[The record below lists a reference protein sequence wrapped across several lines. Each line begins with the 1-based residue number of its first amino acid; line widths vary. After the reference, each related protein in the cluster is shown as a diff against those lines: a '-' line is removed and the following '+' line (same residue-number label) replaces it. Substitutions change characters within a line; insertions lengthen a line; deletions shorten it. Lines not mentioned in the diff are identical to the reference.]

1 MQKRQIDQVSFLKAR
16 KAQQLAALANG
27 DVSSL
32 LDMIAGLQQQV
43 ADLTDAQAATATNV
57 SNLTTAF
64 NAHTHPYTDVD
75 NLGATLNKN
84 TGTKN

>member
-1 MQKRQIDQVSFLKAR
+1 MDKRKIDQVSFIKAR

-43 ADLTDAQAATATNV
+43 ADLTDAQDVTNTNV
-57 SNLTTAF
+57 TNLTNAF
-64 NAHTHPYTDVD
+64 NTHTHPYTDVD
-75 NLGATLNKN
+75 NLGTTLNKN
-84 TGTKN
+84 TATKN